1 MVRVGLVGCGSI
13 GRFIADALAR
23 GQVPGMR
30 LHAIADVT
38 AEAASVAQAYACAFT
53 TAALDLPGLGVD
65 LAVEAAGGAAARALA
80 VPLLRA
86 GCDVMLM
93 SVGAMADAAFA
104 AEVAEAAAAAGRR
117 VACVT
122 HSLRHPWLRI
132 GAIGGLDAVRAAAV
146 AGIAE
151 VLLTTRK
158 PPRGLAGAPWFD
170 RHPVDL
176 DALTEPAVV
185 FEGNAA
191 EAIAAFPANVNVAVA
206 LSLAGVG
213 PARTRVRIVA
223 EPGLNR
229 NVHEVTVRG
238 DFGELRVEIANVP
251 SPRNPRTAMLA
262 GLSAIAALRRIAA
275 PIVIG

>member
-117 VACVT
+117 VYLP
-122 HSLRHPWLRI
+122 S